1 LLNTASIRRC
11 SQCDS
16 PLILVSRITEKMEGS
31 KFPQTTSIYRC
42 SNLTCQDEKDKEAV
56 KRIKIQKD
64 KEIAIEQRLA
74 QKLIQKAQIKLR
86 KS

>member
-1 LLNTASIRRC
+1 MLNTASIRRC

>member
-1 LLNTASIRRC
+1 
-11 SQCDS
+11 
-16 PLILVSRITEKMEGS
+16 MEGS